1 MAHENKSIGKFI
13 DKIKKGDY
21 VIPHLQRDFEWQ
33 PNMISDLF
41 KSILHDY
48 YAGTILLWALSDKE
62 RELKMWDPL
71 WGTNKSEKPTKAI
84 LDGQQRLSSIFYA
97 LCAPNKPFPN
107 RTTFYYFYINLD
119 ETFAKNE
126 DESITYSY
134 QRHYKTIDSFKKKKD
149 KLIEQGLF
157 PLCLLSDEN
166 FLRSQEYQDWI
177 IEYVKKKKQEGKLD
191 DNITSLTVSE
201 KIKSILTYCFLTET
215 LEKKELKEI
224 CTIFANINSKGL
236 RLSIFDL
243 MNAFLYPQGIK
254 IRKEWEILDNEKLKE
269 VDSNMKVYLL
279 KLISLVKQ
287 KYCSS
292 RYLYNLIPGQKIKDK
307 QGREHIL
314 IQNSTE
320 FMKYWNDAIKY
331 SEKARKKI
339 MSSGQDDFGA
349 IKSKFIPNTTLVPVL
364 GGLILFYDSSLKEK
378 IPENDFYNKIKKW
391 YWCAVLSQDYSGSS
405 DSVMAKDFSDMQNW
419 LLNDSQIPE
428 RVRKIGGDFID
439 NSIDFLKIRNT
450 NNSQYSAILNI
461 LALKLAK
468 DFFTGRPLGN
478 FPVDEIHDHHIFP
491 KKCGL
496 QISPDKIDSILNR
509 TLIYDET
516 NRRDISNLKPSE
528 YYKNMLKKLGSTKKV
543 QEVMQSH
550 LISHKALEHLKND
563 NFEDFIKE
571 REKTFKLELKKIIGV
586 EEEND

>member
-1 MAHENKSIGKFI
+1 MAHENKSVKTFI
-13 DKIKKGDY
+13 DEIKKGDY

-33 PNMISDLF
+33 PNMVSDLF

-62 RELKMWDPL
+62 RELNMWDPL
-71 WGTNKSEKPTKAI
+71 WGTEKRDKPTKAI
-84 LDGQQRLSSIFYA
+84 LDGQQRLSSVYYA
-97 LCAPNKPFPN
+97 LCAPKELFPN

-119 ETFAKNE
+119 ETFAGNE
-126 DESITYSY
+126 DESITYFHPKAHKS
-134 QRHYKTIDSFKKKKD
+134 IDSFKKEKK

-177 IEYVKKKKQEGKLD
+177 IEYVEKKKQEGKLAND
-191 DNITSLTVSE
+191 ITSLTVSE

-236 RLSIFDL
+236 RLSIFYL
-243 MNAFLYPQGIK
+243 MNAFLYPYNIEIK
-254 IRKEWEILDNEKLKE
+254 KEWEKLDNEKLKE
-269 VDSNMKVYLL
+269 IDSDMKVYLL

-292 RYLYNLIPGQKIKDK
+292 RYLYNLVPGQKIKDK
-307 QGREHIL
+307 EGKERIL
-314 IQNSTE
+314 VKDSVE
-320 FMKYWNDAIKY
+320 FMKYWNSAIKY

-339 MSSGQDDFGA
+339 MNSGQDDFGA
-349 IKSKFIPNTTLVPVL
+349 IKSIFIPNTTLVPVL
-364 GGLILFYDSSLKEK
+364 GGLMFFYDSSLKER
-378 IPENDFYNKIKKW
+378 IPENAFYSKIKKW

-405 DSVMAKDFSDMQNW
+405 DSVMAKDFSDMQKW
-419 LLNDSQIPE
+419 LLDDSQVPE
-428 RVRKIGGDFID
+428 RVRKIGKDFID
-439 NSIDFLKIRNT
+439 TSINFLKIKNT
-450 NNSQYSAILNI
+450 NNSQYSAILNL
-461 LALKLAK
+461 LALNLAR
-468 DFFTGRPLGN
+468 DFYTGRPVNSGDFSL
-478 FPVDEIHDHHIFP
+478 DKIHDHHIFP

-516 NRRDISNLKPSE
+516 NGGINNKKPSE
-528 YYKNMLKKLGSTKKV
+528 YYEIMLKKLGSAEKV
-543 QEVMQSH
+543 QEMMESH
-550 LISHKALEHLKND
+550 LISPEALEFFKND
-563 NFEDFIKE
+563 DFENFIKE
-571 REKTFKLELKKIIGV
+571 RERTFKIELKKIIGV
-586 EEEND
+586 NGA